1 MINDRY
7 KFSTIELNNQGKRI
21 YDSTI
26 YPVIVKDINDIY
38 IIAQDTERLDMLAYR
53 YYGDSRSWWIIAA
66 ANNIGKG
73 SLMVKAGTQLRIPQN
88 LTNITSDLDR
98 LQVTK

>member
-1 MINDRY
+1 MITDRY
-7 KFSTIELNNQGKRI
+7 KFSGIGFSKSGKRVFE
-21 YDSTI
+21 STI

-38 IIAQDTERLDMLAYR
+38 IITQDTERLDILAYR

-73 SLMVKAGTQLRIPQN
+73 SLVVKAGTQLRIPQN
-88 LTNITSDLDR
+88 LTNIASDLDK
-98 LQVTK
+98 LQVTR